1 MIGSKTDEIINKL
14 SESLL
19 IRHQQSL
26 EESMKSNDNVF
37 DSINGMYYKWYK
49 INLNRSG
56 LYINSPDWVNKQ
68 RSNYKLKK

>member
-56 LYINSPDWVNKQ
+56 LYINSPD
-68 RSNYKLKK
+68 

>member
-37 DSINGMYYKWYK
+37 DSINGMYYK
-49 INLNRSG
+49 
-56 LYINSPDWVNKQ
+56 
-68 RSNYKLKK
+68 